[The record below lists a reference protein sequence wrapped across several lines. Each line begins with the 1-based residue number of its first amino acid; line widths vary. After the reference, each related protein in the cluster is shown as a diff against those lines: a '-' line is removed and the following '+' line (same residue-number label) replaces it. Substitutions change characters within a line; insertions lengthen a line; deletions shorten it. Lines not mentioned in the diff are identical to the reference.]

1 MGRDNKREI
10 TISISESIY
19 EELQNDAKQ
28 LSGWEHEQL
37 QGTEREISDSWEPE
51 DVVTA
56 AVITWLSERRE

>member
-1 MGRDNKREI
+1 MERENKREL
-10 TISISESIY
+10 TLSIS
-19 EELQNDAKQ
+19 DALNEVHLNAANQ
-28 LSGWEHEQL
+28 LSGWEREQL